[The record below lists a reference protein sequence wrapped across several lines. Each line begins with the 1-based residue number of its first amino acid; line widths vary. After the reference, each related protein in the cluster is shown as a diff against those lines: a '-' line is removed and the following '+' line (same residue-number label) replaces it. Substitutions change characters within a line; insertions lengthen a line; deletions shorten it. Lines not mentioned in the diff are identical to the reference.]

1 MSIVLNY
8 LKIQNNH
15 KKIFQKI
22 SEVESFIFRI
32 KRIPIVQNL
41 FVCGMPRSG
50 TTFFTHLLNSS
61 NEFSTFKYKDLPF
74 YSIPIFWNYFNKFF
88 YGKQKKFLRKH
99 GDNLYIDKFSPDAF
113 EELIWKNNISDYD
126 KKGYWQYIDESYS
139 GEINKSLE
147 EYIKKVIYI
156 NKKAK
161 YLSKNNNN
169 IFRIKYLLSKFPS
182 SKVVLML
189 RNPIDTA
196 ISLTKVHYKFLKLH
210 KLNNKF
216 SEELKLLGHEEFGYN
231 RKLFKLNLNNKI
243 IPQKNNYNQI
253 KLYINKCL
261 ELNSF
266 IVKNYSEEIK
276 QKKIIIVDF
285 DKIKSFEDIQ
295 FLLEKLK
302 IKNIDL
308 VRNYF
313 IDNFKSSL
321 NNYTIDRNK
330 YEIFLDDYKTLK
342 NYSQLKNRI

>member
-1 MSIVLNY
+1 
-8 LKIQNNH
+8 
-15 KKIFQKI
+15 
-22 SEVESFIFRI
+22 
-32 KRIPIVQNL
+32 
-41 FVCGMPRSG
+41 
-50 TTFFTHLLNSS
+50 
-61 NEFSTFKYKDLPF
+61 
-74 YSIPIFWNYFNKFF
+74 
-88 YGKQKKFLRKH
+88 
-99 GDNLYIDKFSPDAF
+99 
-113 EELIWKNNISDYD
+113 
-126 KKGYWQYIDESYS
+126 
-139 GEINKSLE
+139 
-147 EYIKKVIYI
+147 
-156 NKKAK
+156 
-161 YLSKNNNN
+161 LSKNNNN